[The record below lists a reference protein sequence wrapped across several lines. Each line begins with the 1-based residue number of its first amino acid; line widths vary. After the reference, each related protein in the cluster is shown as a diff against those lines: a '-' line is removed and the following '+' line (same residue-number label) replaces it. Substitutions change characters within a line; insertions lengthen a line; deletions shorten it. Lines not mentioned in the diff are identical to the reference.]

1 MCSVY
6 HLGHELKP
14 ISAERQ
20 KEKVS
25 AGGLIERNLK
35 NIFKFP
41 PSQQILCI
49 GHQM

>member
-20 KEKVS
+20 KEKVL

-35 NIFKFP
+35 KCLISPVHFFKDLSVQF
-41 PSQQILCI
+41 
-49 GHQM
+49 